1 MARKLSFDTYLLVAT
16 FALIFVGLLMVYSA
30 SAAIST
36 DLYGSSYVFLEK
48 QLIGLLIGLVC
59 LVGAMNW
66 DYRKW
71 RNPTFVFSFLFV
83 CLVLLVAV
91 FFLDRS
97 HNTHRWIKLGLF
109 SFQPSEL
116 AKIALIFFFAYF
128 IEGRIHHVNDLRRT
142 LMPAVMVLGLTVG
155 LVLKEPD
162 LGTAMASV
170 IICCAIL
177 FVAGIDWRW
186 FAALPLLAIPVF
198 YWEVYRVGYRFDRI
212 TAFLDPWK
220 DPLGKGFQIIQSLIA
235 VGSGGWGGLGFVQG
249 KQKLFYLPEPE
260 NDFIFA
266 VIGEELGLVGTVV
279 IVALFAIILKRG
291 LKAARAA
298 PDTYGT
304 LLGIG
309 LTTMIVCQAFINI
322 SVVTGLLPTKG
333 IPLPF
338 LSAGGSSL
346 ITNCFAMGVLLNISQ
361 HSE

>member
-1 MARKLSFDTYLLVAT
+1 
-16 FALIFVGLLMVYSA
+16 
-30 SAAIST
+30 
-36 DLYGSSYVFLEK
+36 
-48 QLIGLLIGLVC
+48 
-59 LVGAMNW
+59 
-66 DYRKW
+66 
-71 RNPTFVFSFLFV
+71 
-83 CLVLLVAV
+83 
-91 FFLDRS
+91 
-97 HNTHRWIKLGLF
+97 
-109 SFQPSEL
+109 
-116 AKIALIFFFAYF
+116 
-128 IEGRIHHVNDLRRT
+128 
-142 LMPAVMVLGLTVG
+142 MPAMMVLGLTVG

-186 FAALPLLAIPVF
+186 FAALPLLATPVF
-198 YWEVYRVGYRFDRI
+198 YWEVYRVAYRFDRI
-212 TAFLDPWK
+212 TSFLDPWK

-249 KQKLFYLPEPE
+249 KQKLFYLPEPQ

-266 VIGEELGLVGTVV
+266 VIGEELGLAGTVV
-279 IVALFAIILKRG
+279 VVALFVIILKRG